1 MKLLVAILVLA
12 LSACS
17 QVQQPAPHDILVSP
31 LARQLAA
38 CAIAASDSTYWQ
50 PDERIGRYQVNRGA
64 AEQQVVRDN
73 PRLDPE
79 FAEAIVGTMV
89 EDRSTSYTQTFY
101 ESHCV

>member
-1 MKLLVAILVLA
+1 MKLFLASLVLV

-17 QVQQPAPHDILVSP
+17 QAQQPAPHDIVVSP

-50 PDERIGRYQVNRGA
+50 PNERIGRYQVNRGA

-79 FAEAIVGTMV
+79 FAAAIVGTLV
-89 EDRSTSYTQTFY
+89 EDRSTSYTQAFY
-101 ESHCV
+101 EGHCV